1 MTDCDTYKLLNNGG
15 KYAFVRSVER
25 MFSERASEQRYSLSD
40 AMTVCYE

>member
-1 MTDCDTYKLLNNGG
+1 MTDCDTYKLLNNDG

-40 AMTVCYE
+40 AMTVCY